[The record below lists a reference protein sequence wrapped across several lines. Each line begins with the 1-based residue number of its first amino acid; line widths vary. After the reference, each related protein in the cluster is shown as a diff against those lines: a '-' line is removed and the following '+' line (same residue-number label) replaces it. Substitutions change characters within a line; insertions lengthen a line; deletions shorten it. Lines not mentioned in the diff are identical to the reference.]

1 MNKNVIA
8 KTLSA
13 AAILMASNVMA
24 YDGTVIFNG
33 EILDS
38 ACTVDIGSS
47 NTLMVDLGRVSKTA
61 FTSTGDEAS
70 TTKFTLRLKDCPA
83 SVAAAKVKFD
93 GAHDGNDSSLLAI
106 TQGSGAAS
114 GVAIRLKT
122 ADSMNLGLNQDN
134 GYTYMLSSTAII
146 IWISMPPMWQPLC
159 LFFLARLTRWLIS
172 LLTTTDL
179 PVQF

>member
-1 MNKNVIA
+1 MKKNVIA

-13 AAILMASNVMA
+13 ATILMASNAMA

-61 FTSTGDEAS
+61 FASTGDEAS

-83 SVAAAKVKFD
+83 SVVAAKVKFN

-106 TQGSGAAS
+106 TQGSGSAS

-134 GYTYMLSSTAII
+134 GYTYMLSSTADNNLDFYAAYVATV
-146 IWISMPPMWQPLC
+146 MPV
-159 LFFLARLTRWLIS
+159 
-172 LLTTTDL
+172 L
-179 PVQF
+179 PGAANAVANFTVNYN